1 METERIFV
9 GRQRIGSGL
18 VGPRDTVRFP
28 LPRHTTTE
36 ETDRLLF
43 MVHIVWTDDKK
54 SDVPVL
60 PSDQCRP
67 AARLRFYINS
77 EAVLSKTDRHQS
89 RCIGTRRCLYP
100 SPATYKTESLWLPVR
115 GRHLFVQ
122 NMSRCDE
129 ARVTI
134 TTLAVVCKSQAM
146 SSSDPEEEHIYA
158 ELEALAPPPPV
169 RSDSLATSLWSL
181 SSATP
186 SASSSSSICTC
197 SSASPSS
204 DWFEEE
210 TFV

>member
-1 METERIFV
+1 MFV

-18 VGPRDTVRFP
+18 VGPRDTLRFP
-28 LPRHTTTE
+28 LPRDKTTA

-67 AARLRFYINS
+67 AARLRFYIKS

-158 ELEALAPPPPV
+158 ELKARPPPPPV
-169 RSDSLATSLWSL
+169 RSDSLATSLL
-181 SSATP
+181 NVSSATP
-186 SASSSSSICTC
+186 SPSSSTSSIFTC
-197 SSASPSS
+197 SSASPSL
-204 DWFEEE
+204 DWSEEE